1 MNNTNEKIWKT
12 VKPFLSDKATT
23 FPTIS
28 WVQNDEIISDEPDF
42 TWFQIS
48 FEIKIN
54 KYSSDDYSLKTPFE
68 IAIKKYQ
75 HYQSIKDIKENIA
88 NNKAFI
94 SYQLSERTFQKE
106 ILTTMKKW
114 NF

>member
-1 MNNTNEKIWKT
+1 MNNTTTNEKIWKT

-23 FPTIS
+23 FPTKS
-28 WVQNDEIISDEPDF
+28 WVENDEIISDEPDF

-68 IAIKKYQ
+68 IAIKKY
-75 HYQSIKDIKENIA
+75 
-88 NNKAFI
+88 
-94 SYQLSERTFQKE
+94 
-106 ILTTMKKW
+106 
-114 NF
+114 